1 MKEIPM
7 RAAIYHQFGGA
18 DVLQV
23 REVDDPPVGPD
34 TVLVRARAT
43 SVNPVD
49 CKIREGNLRSAFPHH
64 PPIIPGWD
72 VAGVVE
78 QVGPAV
84 RTGISVGDEVY
95 GYVRRDDLCFGT
107 TAELVPAPERTVT
120 RKPGGISFE
129 EAAALPLAGST
140 AYQALV
146 EALDVQPGDRV
157 LVHAASGGV
166 GHFAIQI
173 AKALGAVV
181 IGTASPA
188 NHDLLRDLGADE
200 VIDYHAGRVSDQ
212 LDEPVDAVLDLVGGS
227 ALEDAPRQVREGSTR
242 IVSVI
247 DPGKTLE
254 LGGTYVFVRPDRP
267 TLEALAELVQ
277 QGKLRVVVSGRYALD
292 EIADA
297 HRALEKGAGPG
308 KVVITI

>member
-1 MKEIPM
+1 M
-7 RAAIYHQFGGA
+7 RAAIYDEFGSA

-49 CKIREGNLRSAFPHH
+49 YKVREGYLRGAFPHH
-64 PPIIPGWD
+64 LPIIPGWD

-84 RTGISVGDEVY
+84 RTGLKVGDEVY
-95 GYVRRDDLCFGT
+95 GYVRRDDVCFGT

-120 RKPGGISFE
+120 RKPDGISFE

-146 EALDVQPGDRV
+146 EALEVQPDDRV

-166 GHFAIQI
+166 GHFAVQI

-181 IGTASPA
+181 VGTASPG
-188 NHDLLRDLGADE
+188 NHDLVRELGADE
-200 VIDYHAGRVSDQ
+200 VIDYHAGPVSEQ
-212 LDEPVDAVLDLVGGS
+212 LSEPVDAVLDLVGGP
-227 ALEDAPRQVREGSTR
+227 ALEDAPRQLRSGSTR
-242 IVSVI
+242 IASVV
-247 DPGKTLE
+247 DPAKVLE

-267 TLEALAELVQ
+267 TLDALADLVQ
-277 QGKLRVVVSGRYALD
+277 QGRLRVVVAGRYGLD
-292 EIADA
+292 QVAEA
-297 HRALEKGAGPG
+297 HRALEKGGGQG
-308 KVVITI
+308 KVVITL